1 MAGYGKLAL
10 ACLFWGIG
18 WVAARYGV
26 AQIGPYLACEI
37 RFAISFLLFLP
48 FLFYPKPV
56 KPSWKSFGHVIPLA
70 ATGFFVNNMMAYT
83 ALKYT
88 TATSATI
95 IVMSNPILI
104 AVLSYL
110 FLKDRLNGAA
120 VLSIVLSVAGA
131 LTVVVKG
138 NFVSLVHLDVNVGNL
153 LVVGSALC
161 WSVYSILIKT
171 FSDKVT
177 SIENVTYGSLLAAIG
192 FLPFSLEPFPAERF
206 GPLLIGTLIFLA
218 LFNTNLAFY
227 FWSEGIKV
235 ANPNT
240 AAVFI
245 GLVPLTAS
253 ILENVLFGER
263 IAPYHVIGGA
273 LIFLGILLYVWSK
286 NGRRS
291 DRERLIRGM

>member
-1 MAGYGKLAL
+1 MAGYFKLAI

-18 WVAARYGV
+18 WIAARYGV
-26 AQIGPYLACEI
+26 AQIGPYLTCEV
-37 RFAISFLLFLP
+37 RFWISFLLFLP

-56 KPSWKSFGHVIPLA
+56 KPAWKTFLYVIPLA
-70 ATGFFVNNMMAYT
+70 ATGFFVNNMLGHI

-95 IVMSNPILI
+95 IIMSNPIII

-131 LTVVVKG
+131 LMVVVKG
-138 NFVSLVHLDVNVGNL
+138 DFLSLVHLDVNVGNL
-153 LVVGSALC
+153 LIVGSALC
-161 WSVYSILIKT
+161 WSIYSILIKI

-177 SIENVTYGSLLAAIG
+177 SIENVTYGSLLAAVG
-192 FLPFSLEPFPAERF
+192 FLPFSLDPFPAEKF
-206 GPLLIGTLIFLA
+206 GPLLIGALVFLA
-218 LFNTNLAFY
+218 LCNTNLAFY
-227 FWSEGIKV
+227 FWSEGIKD

-253 ILENVLFGER
+253 ILENILFGER

-273 LIFLGILLYVWSK
+273 LIFLGILLYIWSK
-286 NGRRS
+286 NG
-291 DRERLIRGM
+291 LWRGDSQK